1 MKPATWRQRLVQR
14 HPEVF
19 IRAFRGVP
27 FSPGYP
33 ACSDGWRDIVT
44 NVVERVSAA
53 AAGRPVHFTRMSEE
67 HGSLR
72 IHWAAEADLPESAEL
87 AIQEAICLAEAR
99 SACTCQT
106 CGAAGSLYSS
116 GSWLLTACS
125 THARGVPVPVRRGL
139 ENVHLVR
146 RRVGEDIGT
155 IACRRYD
162 RRTDRFV
169 DVERSLCGMGE

>member
-1 MKPATWRQRLVQR
+1 MSSTTWRQQLVER
-14 HPEVF
+14 HPKMFV
-19 IRAFRGVP
+19 RTFRGVP

-53 AAGRPVHFTRMSEE
+53 AAGRPVRFTRISEE
-67 HGSLR
+67 HGWLR
-72 IHWAAEADLPESAEL
+72 IHWTAQTELPESVEL
-87 AIQEAICLAEAR
+87 AIQEAVSLAEAR

-106 CGAAGSLYSS
+106 CGAEGSLYSS
-116 GSWLLTACS
+116 GSWLLTACPQ
-125 THARGVPVPVRRGL
+125 HARGVRVPVRPGM

-146 RRVGEDIGT
+146 GIGEDVGT

-162 RRTDRFV
+162 RATDRFV
-169 DVERSLCGMGE
+169 DAGRIPSGIGE